1 MIRIVQR
8 KHNDYMTGKEFLIFS
23 VHQNNLCIDIPHT
36 MKDSN
41 EYRIQNYIDSM
52 IERKIDFSKCKHK

>member
-1 MIRIVQR
+1 MINFVQR
-8 KHNDYMTGKEFLIFS
+8 KHIDYMTGEEFLILS

-41 EYRIQNYIDSM
+41 EYKIQNYINSM
-52 IERKIDFSKCKHK
+52 IKRKIDFSECKHK

>member
-1 MIRIVQR
+1 MIRIVKR
-8 KHNDYMTGKEFLIFS
+8 KHVDIVGEEFEIFS